1 MTTSTV
7 LRPSVRAAFHAL
19 IDYAGLF
26 PPAQLPLAAA
36 QAEYA
41 AARSGPHAWMLGR
54 FILPASLLG
63 SWSGI
68 HVPLSIVLDGGSDAL
83 SHLRATRERN
93 DGIAAIEVPPKLWA
107 QGETF
112 ADAIEC
118 LSRRLNSGRMGLDV
132 FVEIPGAAHS
142 PQTLAQTMPA
152 VARAGL
158 GAKLRCGGVASD
170 AFPTVDEVTDFIL
183 AANHAGVPFK
193 ATAGLHHP
201 VRRLDPARG
210 LRMHG
215 FLNLL
220 TAAALASRV
229 DAATLRRIVAEEDP
243 SVFSFD
249 DDSLVWRDERISTE
263 QLLQTRRTAFV
274 AYGSCSFSEPIDDLS
289 ALGLLPA
296 R

>member
-1 MTTSTV
+1 MSTSTV

-26 PPAQLPLAAA
+26 PPAQLSLSAA

-41 AARSGPHAWMLGR
+41 AARAGPHAWMLGR
-54 FILPASLLG
+54 FIIPATLLETWAG
-63 SWSGI
+63 ADERFSVI
-68 HVPLSIVLDGGSDAL
+68 LDGGPDQVGGVSAM
-83 SHLRATRERN
+83 RERY
-93 DGIAAIEVPPKLWA
+93 GGVEAIEIPPKLWA

-112 ADAIEC
+112 ADAIDT
-118 LSRRLNSGRMGLDV
+118 LSRRLNGDRLGLGV

-158 GAKLRCGGVASD
+158 GAKLRCGGATSD
-170 AFPTVDEVTDFIL
+170 AFPTVEEVADFIL

-201 VRRLDPARG
+201 VRRLDAATG
-210 LRMHG
+210 FTMHG

-220 TAAALASRV
+220 AAAALAARV
-229 DAATLRRIVAEEDP
+229 DAPTLRRVIAEEDP
-243 SVFSFD
+243 GAFRFD
-249 DDSLVWRDERISTE
+249 DDSFAWRDRRIGVEDLT
-263 QLLQTRRTAFV
+263 QARRGAFV
-274 AYGSCSFSEPIDDLS
+274 GYGSCSFSEPIDDLA
-289 ALGLLPA
+289 ALGILSP